1 MDRLKSQAR
10 SITTFVAILC
20 ALFAIAFCPR
30 SVNAADSLPSTGT
43 YFITNCSSGEAL
55 QPVGP
60 TSGQNVLLYPF
71 NKSGMQKWTV
81 TRLLDPKTKQP
92 TNRYTIQLAGETPD
106 LVFQPH
112 DIAERSAMIGPG
124 KSIFVLEP
132 SSGALLVKSVKRN
145 GDALYIYPYP
155 PMNTEAH
162 FGPSDSSAKFQW
174 NFEGAN

>member
-1 MDRLKSQAR
+1 MDRRKSQA
-10 SITTFVAILC
+10 SLITACVAILG
-20 ALFAIAFCPR
+20 AIFSFVTYAG
-30 SVNAADSLPSTGT
+30 SVSAADSLPGSGI

-60 TSGQNVLLYPF
+60 TPGQNVLLYPF
-71 NKSGMQKWTV
+71 TKSGMQKWTV
-81 TRLLDPKTKQP
+81 TRLLDPKTKEP

-112 DIAERSAMIGPG
+112 DIAERTAMIGSG

-132 SSGALLVKSVKRN
+132 SNGALLVKSVKRN

-174 NFEGAN
+174 KFEGAN